1 MGTWKMHEIFLS
13 HGIDGKILT
22 INMSIIGPCLRI
34 YDLQSFSW
42 NSMTKI
48 AWHNIFFAQMKLF
61 TIISQFK
68 LLYYLMFV
76 VNT

>member
-1 MGTWKMHEIFLS
+1 MHEIFLS

-48 AWHNIFFAQMKLF
+48 A
-61 TIISQFK
+61 
-68 LLYYLMFV
+68 
-76 VNT
+76 